1 MGAQRTESSQ
11 RAAIRCGT
19 TLSVG
24 WINSDTNWRD
34 TGQINLNNQPMAR
47 QERSEIMRL
56 LRRDGGVK
64 QRGRFKTTFQPNSKI
79 KIKSKQNNNN
89 KKNDKKKSYRKTFF
103 KVFLFFFQVV
113 MFRIFLVF
121 LFSLPWGWK
130 VEGGRWEVEVSVHRL
145 VHLVAASSLS
155 WGLPQVEPGHKNLH
169 LLLFGCFSDDNG
181 VEDSCGMIV
190 GCLWDDCGM
199 IVGWLWDACGMLQR
213 FLRLNIKWNKRVV
226 TFLLPWGLAIVWA
239 TPPGPAAGSRS
250 FQRVFRPS
258 STGYRRFPPVPA
270 AFHHPLPPLL
280 LLTHFCNNQSHIS
293 TIYRLNNQQI
303 LWWLFNKVPIK
314 KSAKINNQRGAINKK
329 KCFLKKAANLT
340 PSVVRA
346 IWDHR

>member
-19 TLSVG
+19 TLSVR

-89 KKNDKKKSYRKTFF
+89 KKKRQKKKSYRKTFF

-130 VEGGRWEVEVSVHRL
+130 VEGGRWRW
-145 VHLVAASSLS
+145 AS
-155 WGLPQVEPGHKNLH
+155 
-169 LLLFGCFSDDNG
+169 
-181 VEDSCGMIV
+181 
-190 GCLWDDCGM
+190 
-199 IVGWLWDACGMLQR
+199 
-213 FLRLNIKWNKRVV
+213 
-226 TFLLPWGLAIVWA
+226 IVWS
-239 TPPGPAAGSRS
+239 TWWPPP
-250 FQRVFRPS
+250 
-258 STGYRRFPPVPA
+258 
-270 AFHHPLPPLL
+270 H
-280 LLTHFCNNQSHIS
+280 
-293 TIYRLNNQQI
+293 
-303 LWWLFNKVPIK
+303 
-314 KSAKINNQRGAINKK
+314 
-329 KCFLKKAANLT
+329 
-340 PSVVRA
+340 
-346 IWDHR
+346 